1 MITERCHPT
10 GKAEA
15 QRGSRKSPG
24 KKWASER
31 PGSLSRE
38 AAEKQYMNNQSF
50 QRKREL
56 RAEKWVIFLAP
67 APRRGLSM

>member
-24 KKWASER
+24 EKWASER

-38 AAEKQYMNNQSF
+38 AAEKPHMNNQSF
-50 QRKREL
+50 QRKHEL
-56 RAEKWVIFLAP
+56 RAEKWVTFLAP
-67 APRRGLSM
+67 APLRGSSM